1 MFGIIMEQNVNYIWK
16 KSLNNAGD
24 MEYYELVK
32 LKKEPFSITPDPH
45 YFYES
50 EVHKECLDLLEIA
63 IRTRRGLSVVIG
75 GIGTGK
81 TTLSRILLRRF
92 YRYDPRFEFF
102 LILDPSWNSELDFLQ
117 YLIDLFDI
125 PEKGDSIVV
134 CKDIIENYLYEKGV
148 EEKKVLV
155 LVIDEGQKISP
166 ENLELIRTLLNYE
179 TNQYKLI
186 QVIFFAQPE
195 FKEILKN
202 HPNFADRVSMGFT
215 LKPLKKND
223 AIAMIEHRLKIAGA
237 PGGIKFFTAG
247 ALELIHLNS
256 QGYPRKMITL
266 CHDCLIEMIR
276 QEKRVVDADMVVSL
290 LKGNRFF
297 HVGTSSEKM

>member
-1 MFGIIMEQNVNYIWK
+1 
-16 KSLNNAGD
+16 
-24 MEYYELVK
+24 MEYFEIVN
-32 LKKEPFSITPDPH
+32 LKKEPFSITPDPY

-50 EVHKECLDLLEIA
+50 EIHKECLNLLEIA
-63 IRTRRGLSVVIG
+63 VRTRRGLSVVIG

-92 YRYDPRFEFF
+92 YKYDPRFEFY
-102 LILDPSWNSELDFLQ
+102 LILDPSWNSELDFLK

-155 LVIDEGQKISP
+155 LVIDEGQKISS

-195 FKEILKN
+195 FRNILKK
-202 HPNFADRVSMGFT
+202 HPNFADRVSMGYT
-215 LKPLKKND
+215 LKPLSRED

-237 PGGIKFFTAG
+237 PGGIKFFTDG
-247 ALELIHLNS
+247 ALELIYLNS

-276 QEKRVVDADMVVSL
+276 QEKQMVDADIVISL

-297 HVGTSSEKM
+297 HVGAPPERL

>member
-1 MFGIIMEQNVNYIWK
+1 
-16 KSLNNAGD
+16 
-24 MEYYELVK
+24 MEYFEIVN
-32 LKKEPFSITPDPH
+32 LKKEPFSITPDPL

-50 EVHKECLDLLEIA
+50 EIHKECLNLLEIS

-92 YRYDPRFEFF
+92 YKYDPRFEFF
-102 LILDPSWNSELDFLQ
+102 LILDPSWNSELDFLK

-134 CKDIIENYLYEKGV
+134 CKDIIENFLYEKGV

-155 LVIDEGQKISP
+155 LVIDEGQKISS

-195 FKEILKN
+195 FKEILKK
-202 HPNFADRVSMGFT
+202 HSNFADRVSMGFT
-215 LKPLKKND
+215 LQPLNRQD
-223 AIAMIEHRLKIAGA
+223 AVAMIEHRLNISGA
-237 PGGIKFFTAG
+237 DKGIKFFTEG
-247 ALELIHLNS
+247 ALELIYLNS

-276 QEKRVVDADMVVSL
+276 QDKHLVDADIVISL

-297 HVGTSSEKM
+297 HVGT

>member
-1 MFGIIMEQNVNYIWK
+1 
-16 KSLNNAGD
+16 LNNVKIFNDAGT
-24 MEYYELVK
+24 MEYFEIVN
-32 LKKEPFSITPDPH
+32 LKKEPFSITPDPL

-50 EVHKECLDLLEIA
+50 EIHKECLNLLEIA

-92 YRYDPRFEFF
+92 YKYDPRFEFF
-102 LILDPSWNSELDFLQ
+102 LILDPSWNSELDFLK

-155 LVIDEGQKISP
+155 LVIDEGQKISS

-195 FKEILKN
+195 FKDILKK

-215 LKPLKKND
+215 LQPLGRQD
-223 AIAMIEHRLKIAGA
+223 AVAMIEHRLKISGAGK
-237 PGGIKFFTAG
+237 GIKFFTEG
-247 ALELIHLNS
+247 ALELIYLNS
-256 QGYPRKMITL
+256 QGYPRKMVTI

-276 QEKRVVDADMVVSL
+276 QDKELVDADIVISL

-297 HVGTSSEKM
+297 HVGT

>member
-1 MFGIIMEQNVNYIWK
+1 
-16 KSLNNAGD
+16 
-24 MEYYELVK
+24 MEYFEIVN
-32 LKKEPFSITPDPH
+32 LKKEPFSITPDPY

-50 EVHKECLDLLEIA
+50 EIHKECLNLLEIA
-63 IRTRRGLSVVIG
+63 VRTRRGLSVVIG

-92 YRYDPRFEFF
+92 YNYDPRFEFY
-102 LILDPSWNSELDFLQ
+102 LILDPSWNSELDFLK

-155 LVIDEGQKISP
+155 LVIDEGQKISS

-195 FKEILKN
+195 FRDILQK
-202 HPNFADRVSMGFT
+202 HPNFADRVSMGYT
-215 LKPLKKND
+215 LKPLSRDD

-237 PGGIKFFTAG
+237 PGGIKFFTDG
-247 ALELIHLNS
+247 ALELIYLNS

-276 QEKRVVDADMVVSL
+276 QEKQIVDADIVISL

-297 HVGTSSEKM
+297 HVGTSPERL

>member
-1 MFGIIMEQNVNYIWK
+1 
-16 KSLNNAGD
+16 
-24 MEYYELVK
+24 MEYFEIVN
-32 LKKEPFSITPDPH
+32 LKKEPFSITPDPY

-50 EVHKECLDLLEIA
+50 EIHKECLNLLEIA
-63 IRTRRGLSVVIG
+63 VRTRRGLSVVIG

-92 YRYDPRFEFF
+92 YNYDPRFEFY
-102 LILDPSWNSELDFLQ
+102 LILDPSWNSELDFLK

-155 LVIDEGQKISP
+155 LVIDEGQKISS

-195 FKEILKN
+195 F
-202 HPNFADRVSMGFT
+202 R
-215 LKPLKKND
+215 
-223 AIAMIEHRLKIAGA
+223 
-237 PGGIKFFTAG
+237 
-247 ALELIHLNS
+247 
-256 QGYPRKMITL
+256 
-266 CHDCLIEMIR
+266 
-276 QEKRVVDADMVVSL
+276 
-290 LKGNRFF
+290 
-297 HVGTSSEKM
+297 

>member
-1 MFGIIMEQNVNYIWK
+1 
-16 KSLNNAGD
+16 
-24 MEYYELVK
+24 MEYFEIVN
-32 LKKEPFSITPDPH
+32 LKKEPFSITPDPY

-50 EVHKECLDLLEIA
+50 EIHQECLNLLEIA
-63 IRTRRGLSVVIG
+63 VRTRRGLSVVIG

-92 YRYDPRFEFF
+92 YKYDPRFEFY
-102 LILDPSWNSELDFLQ
+102 LILDPSWNSELDFLK

-155 LVIDEGQKISP
+155 LVIDEGQKISS

-195 FKEILKN
+195 FRDILQK
-202 HPNFADRVSMGFT
+202 HPNFADRVSMGYT
-215 LKPLKKND
+215 LKPLSRDD

-237 PGGIKFFTAG
+237 AGGIKFFTDG
-247 ALELIHLNS
+247 ALELIYLNS

-276 QEKRVVDADMVVSL
+276 QEKQMVDADIVISL

-297 HVGTSSEKM
+297 HVGASSERL